1 MFVCR
6 RGDGHS
12 ISGRKKWGIERTAL
26 DMMSVVLDLLVGF
39 GKFIQNRFLVVTGVR
54 K

>member
-26 DMMSVVLDLLVGF
+26 DMMSVVWTCWLDLENSSKIDF
-39 GKFIQNRFLVVTGVR
+39 
-54 K
+54 

>member
-26 DMMSVVLDLLVGF
+26 DMMYVVVLMLDVSLAKKKNSLVS
-39 GKFIQNRFLVVTGVR
+39 GKGNRP
-54 K
+54 